1 MLPSQSLSP
10 HVLLLSDGKSLQ
22 YSESCV
28 VGFVVV
34 MFLSLLFSE
43 KHCNMA
49 SIVIRFSN
57 AFISSNNRLQ
67 KVLCGGFV
75 LSLESL
81 ATLLVHLLNIF

>member
-1 MLPSQSLSP
+1 
-10 HVLLLSDGKSLQ
+10 
-22 YSESCV
+22 
-28 VGFVVV
+28 

-49 SIVIRFSN
+49 SIVIRSSN
-57 AFISSNNRLQ
+57 AFISSNNRLK

-81 ATLLVHLLNIF
+81 ATLLVHLLKMFLTELKSGNYGGKSSPIDIRVTLNKEKR

>member
-1 MLPSQSLSP
+1 MQSLSP

-34 MFLSLLFSE
+34 SLLFSE

>member
-1 MLPSQSLSP
+1 
-10 HVLLLSDGKSLQ
+10 
-22 YSESCV
+22 
-28 VGFVVV
+28 

-49 SIVIRFSN
+49 SIVMRFSN

-81 ATLLVHLLNIF
+81 ATLLVHLLKIFLTELKSGNYGGKSSPIGIRVTLNKEKR

>member
-1 MLPSQSLSP
+1 
-10 HVLLLSDGKSLQ
+10 
-22 YSESCV
+22 
-28 VGFVVV
+28 

-43 KHCNMA
+43 KHCNMV
-49 SIVIRFSN
+49 SIVIRSSN

-81 ATLLVHLLNIF
+81 ATLLIDLLKNFSPNN

>member
-1 MLPSQSLSP
+1 
-10 HVLLLSDGKSLQ
+10 
-22 YSESCV
+22 
-28 VGFVVV
+28 

-49 SIVIRFSN
+49 SIVMRFSN

-81 ATLLVHLLNIF
+81 ATLLVHLLKIFLTELTSGNYGGKSSPIGIRVTLNKEKR